1 MENYE
6 VQEPRAGGLG
16 VDESSEESL
25 DSGDDSDEI
34 VDEPFPEGDALV
46 QSVIDSAT
54 SSWKPTIYINAGSPI
69 RQLNDDQL
77 ERVVGAVKDKK
88 GIDIASSADPNT
100 EAARKA
106 AVVVS
111 RMSGL
116 HHLRLRHSRC
126 AEPERVRSSQ
136 NAVDIVLET
145 VASSPNI
152 QLGHLSLNCLG
163 GNPET
168 WRRFADRFAR
178 SIKAMDISFEHPM
191 TGMASEIAQTIRSG
205 FAALEMLD
213 LLVGRHSD
221 AASVEH
227 LFRAVHHSPT
237 KALGVDYQGNER
249 TVIREVAALCDSLQ
263 TLTIRR
269 GPGNGTVRDPSELLV
284 NALRSASL
292 ETIDLVEFSLENTSC
307 PSLQRMQPHAANY
320 TMKNVKLTDCEV
332 GEQCLSFLLCFKG
345 LMSLEFDNI
354 VLEPYPPLPTG
365 ILAGLESLVSFKES
379 SFVEYGNWHT
389 GNLVWLASDLRAAS
403 APPDV
408 HIYRVLDSEEDDV
421 DPPMPALCDVIA
433 NSGTLSLEL
442 VGFDGSNNVPF
453 ICQGIESA
461 MSLSRLTLTLEGVRE
476 TRCAARI
483 LDAVER
489 CSSLR
494 RFDGYIRAH
503 NDANDIGPDIEAF
516 FSRNTT
522 LEHFGFDICVS
533 LDVAFEGEID
543 DDFDRDTSLL
553 TSALVFA
560 VKGLRTNR
568 RLQTLRFYV
577 DGRPRSILEVN
588 AVIGEQVVAMLEESN
603 TSLKRIEGVAY
614 ESPQQGER
622 ISHLLGLNRHA
633 QDFVANARRVP
644 MGAWGDVLMR
654 ISNADC
660 NHFVTELVH
669 RALAGSG
676 DDVTQHARRGKRRRI
691 QTDRFRF

>member
-6 VQEPRAGGLG
+6 VQEPRAAG
-16 VDESSEESL
+16 VGVAEGREESL

-34 VDEPFPEGDALV
+34 VEEPFPEGEALV
-46 QSVIDSAT
+46 QSVIDDAT
-54 SSWKPTIYINAGSPI
+54 SSSWEPTIYINADSPI

-88 GIDIASSADPNT
+88 GINIESSADPNT

-116 HHLRLRHSRC
+116 HHLRLSGSSR
-126 AEPERVRSSQ
+126 AEPERRSSQ
-136 NAVDIVLET
+136 NAVDIILES

-152 QLGHLSLNCLG
+152 QLGRLSLNG
-163 GNPET
+163 SFGNPET

-178 SIKAMDISFEHPM
+178 SITAMDISFEHPIA
-191 TGMASEIAQTIRSG
+191 GMASEIAQTIRSG
-205 FAALEMLD
+205 FAALEMLN
-213 LLVGRHSD
+213 LLVRSHSD

-269 GPGNGTVRDPSELLV
+269 GPGNGPVRDPSELLV
-284 NALRSASL
+284 NALGSASL
-292 ETIDLVEFSLENTSC
+292 ETIDLVEFSLENSSC

-345 LMSLEFDNI
+345 LVSLEFDNI

-389 GNLVWLASDLRAAS
+389 GNLVWLASNLSAAS

-408 HIYRVLDSEEDDV
+408 RVYRKLDEEDDV

-442 VGFDGSNNVPF
+442 VDFDGSNNVPF

-461 MSLSRLTLTLEGVRE
+461 MSLSRLTLTLDGVRE

-494 RFDGYIRAH
+494 RFDGYFRAH

-553 TSALVFA
+553 TSALMFA

-568 RLQTLRFYV
+568 SLQTLRFYA
-577 DGRPRSILEVN
+577 DGSMRSALEVN
-588 AVIGEQVVAMLEESN
+588 AVIGKQIVAMLEESN

-622 ISHLLGLNRHA
+622 ISHLLGLNLHA
-633 QDFVANARRVP
+633 PNFVANARRVP
-644 MGAWGDVLMR
+644 MDAWGDVLMR
-654 ISNADC
+654 ITNADC

-669 RALAGSG
+669 RALAGNG
-676 DDVTQHARRGKRRRI
+676 DDVTQRARRGKRRRI